1 MYSCMHVL
9 IMCIHVYLYVYV
21 HVHCIPMCRHTGVY
35 LSVQRQYTY
44 MFTLQPA
51 YIHVVYRCIHAHE
64 HDGMNTYV
72 YILLDK

>member
-64 HDGMNTYV
+64 YDGMNTYV